1 MATAEFSKFAG
12 KLSTFRASSFR
23 IWKSSTGIPLPS
35 LASFVIMLHKA
46 YLTLDSR
53 MSDSRWVITPM
64 WLSGSW
70 RSVLY
75 SAFVYSCQFFL
86 ISSAF
91 FRSVLF
97 FPFIRAHLYM
107 KYSLGISNF
116 LEEISSL
123 FYFIVFLYFFALFA
137 LFLHSLHYLHY
148 SCTLCIIC
156 FIIINDFSI
165 S

>member
-1 MATAEFSKFAG
+1 VATAEFSKFAG
-12 KLSTFRASSFR
+12 KLSTFRGSSFR
-23 IWKSSTGIPLPS
+23 IWKSSTEIPLPS

-70 RSVLY
+70 RSVLF
-75 SAFVYSCQFFL
+75 SAFVYSCHLFL

-91 FRSVLF
+91 VRSVPF
-97 FPFIRAHLYM
+97 FHFIRAHLYM

-123 FYFIVFLYFFALFA
+123 FHFIVFLYFFALFA
-137 LFLHSLHYLHY
+137 LFLHSLHYLFY
-148 SCTLCIIC
+148 YNQWCFYFLII
-156 FIIINDFSI
+156 
-165 S
+165 